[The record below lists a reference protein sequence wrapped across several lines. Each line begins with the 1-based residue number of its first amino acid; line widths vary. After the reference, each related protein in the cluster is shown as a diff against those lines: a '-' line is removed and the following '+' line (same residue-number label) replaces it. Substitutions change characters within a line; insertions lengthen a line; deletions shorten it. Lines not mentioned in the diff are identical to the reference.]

1 MTSKE
6 YIIMKYTSNMLT
18 SSQRITEFDTT
29 NHKTILMP
37 SVINHRTISKPEM
50 TPYRLNAL
58 VAHEY

>member
-1 MTSKE
+1 
-6 YIIMKYTSNMLT
+6 MKYTSNMLT